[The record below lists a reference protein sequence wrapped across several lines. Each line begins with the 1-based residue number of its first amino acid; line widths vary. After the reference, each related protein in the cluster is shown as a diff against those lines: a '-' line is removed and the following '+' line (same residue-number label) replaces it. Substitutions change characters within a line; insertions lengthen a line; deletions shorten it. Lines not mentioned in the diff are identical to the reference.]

1 MYKRLFLLA
10 GVAILAVLLWSL
22 VGRGTNSGYAEAK
35 EMLLFRRVGH
45 EFLLSSG
52 DKKSR
57 VMPVKKLSD
66 NEWRI
71 EFENPFAFYPDSLI
85 AVVTRVLNPMQVQVN
100 YIVNVTDRESEEVV
114 YSFSSPA
121 KVTNAPV
128 INIACA
134 GRPQPSGKYVLNI
147 LFSGTAVDQP
157 GLASGK
163 TAMWASAFLVICLGI
178 FAWRFTR
185 RRTEGTVAP
194 IVEPVYSNFISIGK
208 FRFYPSQHLLL
219 IEDSSVEM
227 TAKEAKL
234 LRIFCDAPN
243 EVIDRNQLLKEGWE
257 DEGVITGRSLDMYV
271 SKLRKKLQADPAV
284 GIINVHGKGYRLNC

>member
-22 VGRGTNSGYAEAK
+22 VGRGTNSGYTEAK
-35 EMLLFRRVGH
+35 DMLLYRRIGH

-52 DKKSR
+52 DTKSR
-57 VMPVKKLSD
+57 VLPVKKISD
-66 NEWRI
+66 NERRI
-71 EFENPFAFYPDSLI
+71 EFENPFAFCTDSLI
-85 AVVTRVLNPMQVQVN
+85 AVVARVLNPTQLQMN
-100 YIVNVTDRESEEVV
+100 YIVNVTDSKSGEVV

-121 KVTNAPV
+121 KDTYEP
-128 INIACA
+128 CK
-134 GRPQPSGKYVLNI
+134 GRPQPSGKYALNI
-147 LFSGTAVDQP
+147 LLPDKAVDQP
-157 GLASGK
+157 GPASGK
-163 TAMWASAFLVICLGI
+163 IAVWASAFLVICMGL

-185 RRTEGTVAP
+185 TRNEVSVAP
-194 IVEPVYSNFISIGK
+194 AVEPVYSNFISIGK
-208 FRFYPSQHLLL
+208 FRFYPSRHLLL
-219 IEDSSVEM
+219 IEDNSVEL

-234 LRIFCDAPN
+234 LRIFSEVPN

-284 GIINVHGKGYRLNC
+284 SILNVHGKGYRLNC